1 MAEAPLG
8 NTHPANMGVMSSPDL
23 NIGSINPANPG
34 IDAPMD
40 YQEDN
45 LPK

>member
-1 MAEAPLG
+1 MAEAPSG
-8 NTHPANMGVMSSPDL
+8 NTHLASVGMLSFPEL
-23 NIGSINPANPG
+23 NIEPINPANTG